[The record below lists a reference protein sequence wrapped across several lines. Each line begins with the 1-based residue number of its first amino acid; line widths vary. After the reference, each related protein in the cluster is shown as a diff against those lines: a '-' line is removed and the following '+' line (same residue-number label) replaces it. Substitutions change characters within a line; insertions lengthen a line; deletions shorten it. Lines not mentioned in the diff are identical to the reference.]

1 MRNTFLYLLLFA
13 ILGAGVWYFLLR
25 ENDNSFGSSEAGFTL
40 KDTGSI
46 GKIFLSTKEDRL
58 TLQRTDTGW
67 MVDGKYHAL
76 PNPMQMLLQAL
87 HDQVAI
93 APVSKAAHDG
103 VVKAMAVTNTKVE
116 VYDREGRTMR
126 TFFVGNESSNYHGTY
141 MLLEGASRPYVVEI
155 KGFEGFLTPRYAPKL
170 QDWRDRTV
178 FSLPADAIRKVSV
191 SYPMDSAQSFTIVS
205 PPGQNPR
212 LESPSAAGNSADVQR
227 LKDYLGFFKRL
238 NCESFVNGTL
248 GMDSIIRI
256 APRKVSIAVTTDKG
270 GRTADIYFMPRTQRS
285 GGDEEGTPFDPERY
299 YAVLDRRD
307 TVVVQELTFSKVFQP
322 RAAFF
327 PFVGPRVQ

>member
-13 ILGAGVWYFLLR
+13 VLGAGVWYFLLR
-25 ENDNSFGSSEAGFTL
+25 DNENSFGSNEAGFTI

-67 MVDGKYHAL
+67 IVDGKYPVL
-76 PNPMQMLLQAL
+76 QNPMRTLLQAL
-87 HDQVAI
+87 YAQTAI
-93 APVSKAAHDG
+93 APVSRAAHDG
-103 VVKAMAVTNTKVE
+103 VVKALAVTNTKVE
-116 VYDREGRTMR
+116 VYNREGGKMR

-178 FSLPADAIRKVSV
+178 FNVPAESIQKLSV
-191 SYPMDSAQSFTIVS
+191 RYPLDSGQSFTIIA
-205 PPGQNPR
+205 PAGGQPR
-212 LESPSAAGNSADVQR
+212 LEPAPAGNPADVQR
-227 LKDYLGFFKRL
+227 LKDYLGFFKNL
-238 NCESFVNGTL
+238 NCESYVNGTL
-248 GMDSIIRI
+248 GMDSIIRTSP
-256 APRKVSIAVTTDKG
+256 AKVSIALSTARG
-270 GRTADIYFMPRTQRS
+270 NRTADVYLMPKTQRS
-285 GGDEEGTPFDPERY
+285 STEDDNYLFDPERY
-299 YAVLDRRD
+299 YAVLDKKD
-307 TVVVQELTFSKVFQP
+307 TVVIQELSFKKVFQP

-327 PFVGPRVQ
+327 PFVGPNVQ

>member
-13 ILGAGVWYFLLR
+13 VLGAGVWYFLLR
-25 ENDNSFGSSEAGFTL
+25 ETDTSFGSGEAGFTI

-46 GKIFLSTKEDRL
+46 GKIFLSDKENRL

-67 MVDGKYHAL
+67 TVNGKYRVL
-76 PNPMQMLLQAL
+76 QNPMQTLLQAL
-87 HDQVAI
+87 HDQAAI

-116 VYDREGRTMR
+116 VYNREGGKMR

-178 FSLPADAIRKVSV
+178 FSAPAAAIRSVSV
-191 SYPMDSAQSFTIVS
+191 TYLGDSAQSFTLVS
-205 PPGQNPR
+205 PAGSEPR
-212 LESPSAAGNSADVQR
+212 LAPAPVGKQADVQR
-227 LKDYLGFFKRL
+227 LKDYLGFFKNL
-238 NCESFVNGTL
+238 NCESYVNGTI
-248 GMDSIIRI
+248 GMDSIIRT
-256 APRKVSIAVTTDKG
+256 APRKATIALRTDRG
-270 GRTADIYFMPRTQRS
+270 SRLAEIYLMPKTKRS
-285 GGDEEGTPFDPERY
+285 GGAETDMFDPERY
-299 YAVLDRRD
+299 YAILDRQD
-307 TVVVQELTFSKVFQP
+307 TVVIQEQAFSKVFQP
-322 RAAFF
+322 RGAFF
-327 PFVGPRVQ
+327 PFVGPSAQ